1 MRLLSLAVLLSLA
14 GCGGASD
21 TAPPLEAGITVSGH
35 FGPEGSVSEDV
46 SGLACDWQRGGGTMR
61 CLAIEDEGD
70 AAQWTTFNGAI
81 LAAGQRFPLG
91 GAGDPLGSVPRGICG
106 EQDAESRE
114 MDGEAAAFSEGVFYV
129 AGSHGCSRN
138 SNELRPPAFVVAR
151 VEPDEPA
158 GPIVPGMVSV
168 AASYRLGAMLQRDDT
183 LAPYFGASL
192 HDANGLNVEGLAV
205 QGDRMVFGLRAPVVD
220 GTAYLFETSAT
231 ALFSRAI
238 SGGGRAVPVALG
250 EQAGIRDLAFLP
262 DGRLLILSGPAQEQ
276 DVPYRVH
283 LRGADGAAR
292 VLATVEAPR
301 GGKAEAMAITGIDG
315 DAVSLLILFDGVDD
329 GAPQRLEL
337 AVPAAP

>member
-1 MRLLSLAVLLSLA
+1 MRLLSLVVLFGLA
-14 GCGGASD
+14 SCGGTSD

-70 AAQWTTFNGAI
+70 AAQWTTFDGAI
-81 LAAGQRFPLG
+81 LAAGPRFGLLGMGEPLG
-91 GAGDPLGSVPRGICG
+91 TPPRDLCSQADP
-106 EQDAESRE
+106 DNRE
-114 MDGEAAAFSEGVFYV
+114 LDGEAAAFDAGIFYV
-129 AGSHGCSRN
+129 TGSHGCSRN
-138 SNELRPPAFVVAR
+138 SDELRPAGFTVAR
-151 VEPDEPA
+151 IEPDDPA
-158 GPIVPGMVSV
+158 GEIVPGTV
-168 AASYRLGAMLQRDDT
+168 AIATSHRLTGMLRRDPA
-183 LAPYFGASL
+183 LARFFGASL
-192 HDANGLNVEGLAV
+192 RAGNGLNIEGLAAR
-205 QGDRMVFGLRAPVVD
+205 GDRMVFGLRAPVVD
-220 GTAYLFETSAT
+220 GTGYLFETSAT

-238 SGGGRAVPVALG
+238 SGGGRAIPVALG
-250 EQAGIRDLAFLP
+250 EHAGIRDLAFLP

-301 GGKAEAMAITGIDG
+301 GGKAEAMAVTGIDG